1 MRAPLSL
8 GPASLAWDESSS
20 SEEEEEEAAPEAP
33 EDSQEAGPDAVE
45 EMAETLADESE
56 REDDSPSFPIP
67 KRRYGS
73 MPNVGEVGF
82 YARGRTLSSGSS
94 SASSMTVPRGGDAL
108 PGAKARHVLGLDSD
122 GFELGPGSDWE
133 TDDELA
139 SYHPK
144 TLVKALKKN
153 GNVMLSK
160 KKRRRQSKALPAP
173 YSPTDYRGDHVPAAE
188 IPPMPR
194 PTHQHQRRPS
204 VGEVFGVRL
213 EGAREAVT
221 NTFKAAGS
229 RRAEAALRYRKA
241 SDFKTPDEGYGA
253 KKSSKS
259 RGNEHR
265 VDSAEYKPIRSTPVP
280 NDVQNST
287 LLAKSA
293 PVERSNIS
301 DAALRGWSNV
311 QPDAAAVDFEVIMQ
325 GHPAPASAVTG
336 AMPPPRPARS
346 HLRSATVQVPN
357 VPSTSARAVRGLST
371 ASSSTASESQ
381 SSWKRRSNASL
392 ATFSSAG
399 GQSEASSSRLSP
411 GLSTSSSLTNNGALL
426 TSPGSRSSRNR
437 QQFVNPL
444 LSPVEPPQ
452 LDDDDD
458 EEEWQKISDRTSS
471 FVRPPLPFE
480 EPRKAP
486 LPPGSSGACSLMLS
500 TAAALGLHVDD
511 SPDDQPQSHDGSESR
526 NMSALIKRM
535 ASKESA
541 ILDPMLQSPIEL
553 PEEEAE
559 EAEEE
564 QERGGEEGCSILVHL
579 SSGDSHSKQ
588 SMEGRDAAQS
598 TTFASSEPHGR
609 DERPMS
615 IPLSP
620 ASAMPEYTDGV
631 EDEANAELVGIKY
644 EDDGNTVS
652 AADGQQDKAKVY
664 LEETPLQEGI
674 QYEEDE
680 FSKAIAKMAMDEQ
693 LGPFSFHSPSPTSS
707 SFSGASHFPE
717 VTSPVTLKRRRRVV
731 KNSSKLIRR
740 STDDD
745 DREFI
750 NFMRMYSK

>member
-8 GPASLAWDESSS
+8 GPTSLAWDESSS
-20 SEEEEEEAAPEAP
+20 SEEEEETAPEAP
-33 EDSQEAGPDAVE
+33 EVSQEAGPDAVE
-45 EMAETLADESE
+45 EIAETLADESE
-56 REDDSPSFPIP
+56 REDDSPSFPVP

-73 MPNVGEVGF
+73 MPNVGEIGF

-108 PGAKARHVLGLDSD
+108 PGAKARHVLGLDSE

-160 KKRRRQSKALPAP
+160 KKRRRLSKALPAP

-221 NTFKAAGS
+221 NTFKAAGN

-241 SDFKTPDEGYGA
+241 SDVKTPDEGYGA
-253 KKSSKS
+253 KKSSAP

-265 VDSAEYKPIRSTPVP
+265 VDSAEYRPIRNTTVS
-280 NDVQNST
+280 NGVQNST
-287 LLAKSA
+287 LLAKSS
-293 PVERSNIS
+293 PVEGSNSS

-325 GHPAPASAVTG
+325 GHPAPASAATG
-336 AMPPPRPARS
+336 ATPPPRPARS

-371 ASSSTASESQ
+371 ASSSTASGSQ

-437 QQFVNPL
+437 QFVNPL

-452 LDDDDD
+452 LDDDE

-471 FVRPPLPFE
+471 FVRRAPLPFE

-486 LPPGSSGACSLMLS
+486 LPPGSSGALSLMLS

-511 SPDDQPQSHDGSESR
+511 SPDEQPQPHDESESR

-553 PEEEAE
+553 PEEG
-559 EAEEE
+559 AEEE
-564 QERGGEEGCSILVHL
+564 EEERERGGDEGCSILVHL
-579 SSGDSHSKQ
+579 SSGDSHTKQ
-588 SMEGRDAAQS
+588 ATEGQYAVQS
-598 TTFASSEPHGR
+598 TTFASSERYGR

-620 ASAMPEYTDGV
+620 ASAMPEYIDGV
-631 EDEANAELVGIKY
+631 EDEANAELVEIRH
-644 EDDGNTVS
+644 EDSGTTVS
-652 AADGQQDKAKVY
+652 AEGQQDEANT
-664 LEETPLQEGI
+664 LLEEETPLREGI

-680 FSKAIAKMAMDEQ
+680 FSKAIARMAMDEQ
-693 LGPFSFHSPSPTSS
+693 LGPFSLHSPSPTSS

>member
-8 GPASLAWDESSS
+8 GPTSLAWDESSS
-20 SEEEEEEAAPEAP
+20 SEEEEEAASERPEA
-33 EDSQEAGPDAVE
+33 SQEAGPDAVE
-45 EMAETLADESE
+45 EIAETLADESE

-73 MPNVGEVGF
+73 MPNVGEMGF
-82 YARGRTLSSGSS
+82 YARGRTLSAGSS

-108 PGAKARHVLGLDSD
+108 PGAKARHVLGLDSE
-122 GFELGPGSDWE
+122 GFEIGPGSDWE

-160 KKRRRQSKALPAP
+160 KKRRQSKALPAP
-173 YSPTDYRGDHVPAAE
+173 YSATDYRGDHVPAAE

-241 SDFKTPDEGYGA
+241 SDVKTPDGSYGA
-253 KKSSKS
+253 KKSSTS

-265 VDSAEYKPIRSTPVP
+265 VDSAEYRPIRNITEP
-280 NDVQNST
+280 NGVQNST
-287 LLAKSA
+287 LLAKSS
-293 PVERSNIS
+293 PVERLNSS

-325 GHPAPASAVTG
+325 GHPAPASAATG
-336 AMPPPRPARS
+336 ATPPPRPARS
-346 HLRSATVQVPN
+346 HLRSATVQVPT
-357 VPSTSARAVRGLST
+357 VTSTSARAVRGLST
-371 ASSSTASESQ
+371 TSSSTGSGSQ

-437 QQFVNPL
+437 QFVNPL

-452 LDDDDD
+452 LDDDEE
-458 EEEWQKISDRTSS
+458 EEEWHKFSDRTSS

-486 LPPGSSGACSLMLS
+486 LPPGSSAALSLMLS
-500 TAAALGLHVDD
+500 TAAALGLQVED
-511 SPDDQPQSHDGSESR
+511 SPDEPPQLHDGSESR

-559 EAEEE
+559 EEDEE
-564 QERGGEEGCSILVHL
+564 QDRGGEEGCSILVQL
-579 SSGDSHSKQ
+579 SSGGGHNKQ
-588 SMEGRDAAQS
+588 SMKGQDAVQS
-598 TTFASSEPHGR
+598 TTSASSKRSGR

-620 ASAMPEYTDGV
+620 ASAMPEDIDGV
-631 EDEANAELVGIKY
+631 EDEANAELVELRH
-644 EDDGNTVS
+644 EDNGNTVS
-652 AADGQQDKAKVY
+652 AEGQQDKAKAF
-664 LEETPLQEGI
+664 LEETPLKEGI

-693 LGPFSFHSPSPTSS
+693 LGPFSLHSPSPTSS
-707 SFSGASHFPE
+707 SFSGSSHFPE
-717 VTSPVTLKRRRRVV
+717 VTTPVTLKRRRRVV